1 MYCKYKCMQYNEC
14 LCVHLFIG
22 LEHSMA
28 YAVLLFLYR
37 EHFANQKETAE
48 FGPYAKRKGSGDHDC

>member
-1 MYCKYKCMQYNEC
+1 
-14 LCVHLFIG
+14 
-22 LEHSMA
+22 MA